1 MKAFRRFSS
10 HYAFLPDGTLGKWP
24 VVEITNNGEIVSI
37 SVSPDGFKEQPSLE
51 FHGGI
56 LIPGLVDA
64 CIDCHNLFDDKRNL
78 NRHLVGGTVLIGC
91 HNKLS
96 KEVSS
101 RLYPPFVVEAPKCES
116 SRPSILCCENSSVPI
131 FERMKD
137 ITEKDSN
144 VSLEE
149 LLFKATVEGAEK
161 LGMANVI
168 GLLEPGLFSG
178 LVVLEQIDLQ
188 NLKLLPQSRARWLI
202 QPKNILL

>member
-24 VVEITNNGEIVSI
+24 VVEITNNGEIVSV
-37 SVSPDGFKEQPSLE
+37 SVYPDGFKEQPSLE

-96 KEVSS
+96 KETSS
-101 RLYPPFVVEAPKCES
+101 RVYPPFVVESPKRES
-116 SRPSILCCENSSVPI
+116 SRSSVLGCENSSVPI

-137 ITEKDSN
+137 VSGKDSN
-144 VSLEE
+144 LSLEE
-149 LLFKATVEGAEK
+149 LLFTATVEGAEK
-161 LGMANVI
+161 LGMANVF
-168 GLLEPGLFSG
+168 GMLKPGLFSG

-188 NLKLLPQSRARWLI
+188 NQKLLPQSRARWLI
-202 QPKNILL
+202 QPKNIQL